1 MSLQTKAVEPDQKRA
16 VEEGYKRGY
25 YKLSWSMLG
34 IVWLAYF
41 VDVFMR
47 YNIPTVIPTLM
58 HEYGWSAST
67 VAWVDSS
74 YLWAYALTQIPWGYA
89 SERWLGA
96 KWTIT
101 LGTAL
106 ISLAS
111 IMFAL
116 NVQDLFA
123 GIVARAFI
131 GAGAAA
137 IWVPAN
143 PMLARWFHPRRR
155 GLQTGLL
162 GTASTL
168 GTFVG
173 GSVMP
178 LIVTGFAF
186 FSLTQIQ
193 SGFLLSAIPGVVLV
207 VLVPMLLRNRPEE
220 LGLESLDRVQA
231 SNGKASAEPSPYE
244 APAEES
250 EGPSFGY
257 IMRHSPYP
265 YLIAV
270 VYAGFLGTLYFV
282 YTWFATYLND
292 VYGISVKSAGL
303 IWAIAVA
310 IPPLLSQP
318 FAGTLADRI
327 GLKRAAA
334 LALLLTGF
342 VAVAFIVT
350 ASIGKGVPLW
360 VTIGLMAL
368 MALFVNMWVLIWP
381 FTTIMFPTKAAGPI
395 GGVMNTLA
403 QLVGASAPVVSG
415 YLIQATGSFVPVFAL
430 GALTAAVGFV
440 GVFFLKEHRVV

>member
-1 MSLQTKAVEPDQKRA
+1 MSVKSEEVEQ
-16 VEEGYKRGY
+16 GFKRGY

-41 VDVFMR
+41 TDVFMR
-47 YNIPTVIPTLM
+47 YNIPTVIPSLM
-58 HEYGWSAST
+58 KEYGWNAST
-67 VAWVDSS
+67 VGWVDSS

-101 LGTAL
+101 LGTGL
-106 ISLAS
+106 IAVAS
-111 IMFAL
+111 IVFAL
-116 NVQDLFA
+116 NVQDLFV

-162 GTASTL
+162 GTASTV

-173 GSVMP
+173 GAMMP
-178 LIVTGFAF
+178 ILVTAFAF

-207 VLVPMLLRNRPEE
+207 VLVPLLLRNRPEDV
-220 LGLESLDRVQA
+220 GLKSLDRE
-231 SNGKASAEPSPYE
+231 KPSYAE
-244 APAEES
+244 APGALPSGELASEES
-250 EGPSFGY
+250 EGPSFGH

-265 YLIAV
+265 YLLAV

-282 YTWFATYLND
+282 YTWFATYLNN
-292 VYGISVKSAGL
+292 VYGISVKSAAL
-303 IWAIAVA
+303 IWAIAVVV
-310 IPPLLSQP
+310 PPLLSQP
-318 FAGTLADRI
+318 FAGTIADKI
-327 GLKRAAA
+327 GLKKAAT
-334 LALLLTGF
+334 LALLFSGLI
-342 VAVAFIVT
+342 AIAFIVV
-350 ASIGKGVPLW
+350 ASIGNGVPLW

-395 GGVMNTLA
+395 GGVMNTFA
-403 QLVGASAPVVSG
+403 QLVGAAAPVVSG
-415 YLIQATGSFVPVFAL
+415 YFIQATGSFVPVFAL
-430 GALTAAVGFV
+430 GAVTATIGFV
-440 GVFFLKEHRVV
+440 GIFFLKEYRVV